1 MTGLAPPATPEL
13 KYRHTRDVIAGLDVA
28 PDNLATLIE
37 SGGGT
42 GPEKPRQ
49 PVKRTSYRTQAPCQV
64 PTPTEITPR
73 DETFRRRQTSL
84 LRASPSK
91 VDNQSYGERS

>member
-1 MTGLAPPATPEL
+1 MMGLAPPATMEL
-13 KYRHTRDVIAGLDVA
+13 KYRHTRGVIEGLDVA

-49 PVKRTSYRTQAPCQV
+49 PVKRTPDRTQAPCQV
-64 PTPTEITPR
+64 PTPTEVTPR
-73 DETFRRRQTSL
+73 DETFRRRRTSL
-84 LRASPSK
+84 LLTNPENVNK
-91 VDNQSYGERS
+91 QSDGERF